1 MLRKQRPATNQ
12 CSLQER
18 RTMNI
23 HMIAKKHPLTQ
34 EMAVY
39 CSEEQR
45 KAAQQARR
53 AFVPPR
59 KKKKVTFFFLRV
71 LGLRACN

>member
-45 KAAQQARR
+45 KATQQARR

-59 KKKKVTFFFLRV
+59 KKKISFFFLRV